1 VLYYLGRNLSSK
13 IPAVKVFPTYRNA
26 GKLNQAGLQL
36 ATDGSKDFA
45 ANVVP
50 LIIDI
55 LDTLNDFAALESIV
69 AANTYQ
75 RLIILNNAGVC
86 LEGNTRSIL
95 QETLQVNCLFPAS
108 LSEAFF
114 DRMGA
119 GKELIVVNVSSGD
132 GELSYLHSDIERK
145 ITGLETFQVSKTLLY
160 LSSYFNSTVKINLHT
175 ELKFFLFLFY
185 CE

>member
-36 ATDGSKDFA
+36 TTDGSKDFA
-45 ANVVP
+45 ANVIP

-55 LDTLNDFAALESIV
+55 LDTVNDFAALQSIV

-75 RLIILNNAGVC
+75 RLIIINNAGVC
-86 LEGNTRSIL
+86 LEGNTASIL
-95 QETLQVNCLFPAS
+95 QETLQVNCLFPAA
-108 LSEAFF
+108 LSDAFISRV
-114 DRMGA
+114 DA

-132 GELSYLHSDIERK
+132 GELSYLHSDIARR
-145 ITGLETFQVSKTLLY
+145 ITKLKTYQVPNTLLS
-160 LSSYFNSTVKINLHT
+160 LSS
-175 ELKFFLFLFY
+175 
-185 CE
+185 C